1 MVILT
6 ERPDAMT
13 GFLPALPHQAA
24 WSRADDLDS
33 PTEDIWNALVGPV
46 PAWALELDVPT
57 LAGRT
62 WPRLVLVSEAP
73 TSLFDVLHTRLPDLV
88 LRVGGTAC
96 VALTGQR
103 FHGDRGR
110 PWRAAEGNLHL
121 SAATVMKIPASAG
134 GLALTMLPAVAVVD
148 AIRAATRDA
157 VSPGIK
163 WINDVVVDDGEVGG
177 VLAAS
182 RVFRGEID
190 LAVFGVGVNVSAVPA
205 GPPTPFVPASR
216 CVRKCPGGEDV
227 TLGSML
233 WHVLDALASRVAQL
247 QREGPEPIRRDYKRL
262 SVAIGRR
269 VRVWDAVITDDTDLD
284 AWPPPRA
291 AGVVLDIDAD
301 LGLHLDGHPAAIT
314 GGRLAFE
321 EACVAMGL

>member
-24 WSRADDLDS
+24 WSRAEDLDAH
-33 PTEDIWNALVGPV
+33 TEDIWTALAGSA
-46 PAWALELDVPT
+46 PAWALDIDVPT

-62 WPRLVLVSEAP
+62 WTRLVLVAEAS
-73 TSLFDVLHTRLPDLV
+73 TSLFDVLHTRLPDPV
-88 LRVGGTAC
+88 SRVGGVAC
-96 VALTGQR
+96 VAATGRR

-110 PWRAAEGNLHL
+110 PWHAAEGNLHL
-121 SAATVMKIPASAG
+121 SAATAIKVPAAAG

-148 AIRAATRDA
+148 AIRSATRDA
-157 VSPGIK
+157 VRPGIK
-163 WINDVVVDDGEVGG
+163 WINDVVVDDEKIGG

-182 RVFRGEID
+182 RVFRGEVD
-190 LAVFGVGVNVSAVPA
+190 FAVFGVGVNVGAVPDV
-205 GPPTPFVPASR
+205 PPTPFVPAPRS
-216 CVRKCPGGEDV
+216 VQECPGGQDV

-233 WHVLDALASRVAQL
+233 WHVLEALAARVAQL
-247 QREGPEPIRRDYKRL
+247 QNEGPEPMRRDYKRL

-269 VRVWDAVITDDTDLD
+269 VRVWDATTTDDSDLD
-284 AWPPPRA
+284 AWPAPLA
-291 AGVVLDIDAD
+291 AGVVVDIDAD
-301 LGLHLDGHPAAIT
+301 LGLHLEGLPAPIT
-314 GGRLAFE
+314 AGRLAFE